1 MSGPA
6 RELGE
11 VGLALLAEG
20 VAALLRL
27 LGHVVEVSRVTGE
40 LLDACQP
47 VGVRVEARLEQPQC
61 QRALAEDLA
70 APVEGDLLQAVEGH
84 DRVDQAHRQC
94 LHGVVL
100 VAQEPDLGRLL
111 ASHGAGE
118 HPHPVAAVERPH
130 PRARLAEAGVVG
142 RDRQVADQVQDVP
155 AADGVAGHHGDHRLG
170 QPADLDLQV
179 EHVEAADPVVADVAV
194 VAADALVAAG
204 AEGLGALTGE
214 DDHADLGVVAG
225 GLERAGELEQRP
237 WPEGVAHLRTADR
250 DLGDSLGGL
259 VADVAV
265 VTVPLP
271 LHVRAPLEVDRVP
284 PRLGMLRLSADVPG
298 RLSTG
303 LGPHR
308 AGSAASLP
316 VHVRAVGGG
325 AAPPGRGGRDRAGV
339 GGGPSR
345 AAAGPG
351 RASARA
357 ARRPRRAAP
366 HAPGVPRRRGGAAGR
381 GAGRGRR
388 RGRGGDLGNDR
399 QAEGGGAD
407 RWLACVG
414 LHSVAGLAIVARA
427 WHGGLPLEVHERFDV
442 DAAAAAAA
450 AGATLVSVVPTMLAR
465 LLDAGAG
472 LERFRQVLLG
482 GAPAPA
488 GLVERAADLGAS
500 VVRTY
505 GLTETFGGVVHDGHP
520 LAGVELAI
528 AGGGEITLRGP
539 MLLRRYRRDP
549 AATRKA
555 LRGGWLHTADLGRVR
570 PDGRLEVLGRRDDLV
585 ITGGV
590 SVHPA
595 EVEAVLVRHPGVA
608 DVAVGSAPDP
618 EWGQRLVAYVVPLDR
633 LLPPTLADLRGFA
646 RERLAAAKAPR
657 ELVLVD
663 GLPRTASGKL
673 LRRRLP
679 SVTPAGTWP
688 AEASGDA
695 VAEGR

>member
-1 MSGPA
+1 MSPSSPC
-6 RELGE
+6 RCHSTSVLP
-11 VGLALLAEG
+11 
-20 VAALLRL
+20 
-27 LGHVVEVSRVTGE
+27 SRSIESPRGS
-40 LLDACQP
+40 ACYACPLTFRDGCPQAS
-47 VGVRVEARLEQPQC
+47 VRT
-61 QRALAEDLA
+61 
-70 APVEGDLLQAVEGH
+70 
-84 DRVDQAHRQC
+84 
-94 LHGVVL
+94 
-100 VAQEPDLGRLL
+100 EPGRLL
-111 ASHGAGE
+111 AFRFMSELLAVVLPRPAAAAEIVRAWEAGRAVLPLDPAAPAPE
-118 HPHPVAAVERPH
+118 LRAVLEALRATHLVDRDGVEALPGGEPVEDGVAAVVATSGTTGRPK
-130 PRARLAEAGVVG
+130 GVE
-142 RDRQVADQVQDVP
+142 
-155 AADGVAGHHGDHRLG
+155 LT
-170 QPADLDLQV
+170 
-179 EHVEAADPVVADVAV
+179 
-194 VAADALVAAG
+194 AAG
-204 AEGLGALTGE
+204 IEASS
-214 DDHADLGVVAG
+214 
-225 GLERAGELEQRP
+225 RA
-237 WPEGVAHLRTADR
+237 V
-250 DLGDSLGGL
+250 
-259 VADVAV
+259 
-265 VTVPLP
+265 
-271 LHVRAPLEVDRVP
+271 
-284 PRLGMLRLSADVPG
+284 
-298 RLSTG
+298 
-303 LGPHR
+303 
-308 AGSAASLP
+308 SAAL
-316 VHVRAVGGG
+316 GT
-325 AAPPGRGGRDRAGV
+325 
-339 GGGPSR
+339 
-345 AAAGPG
+345 GPG
-351 RASARA
+351 
-357 ARRPRRAAP
+357 
-366 HAPGVPRRRGGAAGR
+366 
-381 GAGRGRR
+381 
-388 RGRGGDLGNDR
+388 
-399 QAEGGGAD
+399 D

-414 LHSVAGLAIVARA
+414 LHSVR
-427 WHGGLPLEVHERFDV
+427 GLPLEVHGRFDV

-633 LLPPTLADLRGFA
+633 LLPPTLAALRGFA

>member
-1 MSGPA
+1 MSPSSPC
-6 RELGE
+6 RCHSTSVLP
-11 VGLALLAEG
+11 
-20 VAALLRL
+20 
-27 LGHVVEVSRVTGE
+27 SRSIESPRGS
-40 LLDACQP
+40 ACYACPLTFRDGCPQAS
-47 VGVRVEARLEQPQC
+47 VRT
-61 QRALAEDLA
+61 
-70 APVEGDLLQAVEGH
+70 
-84 DRVDQAHRQC
+84 
-94 LHGVVL
+94 
-100 VAQEPDLGRLL
+100 EPGRLL
-111 ASHGAGE
+111 AFRFMSELLAVVLPRPAAAAEIVRAWEAGRAVLPLDPAAPAPE
-118 HPHPVAAVERPH
+118 LRAVLDALRPTHLVDRDGVEALPGGEPVEDGVAAVVATSGTTGRPK
-130 PRARLAEAGVVG
+130 GVE
-142 RDRQVADQVQDVP
+142 
-155 AADGVAGHHGDHRLG
+155 LT
-170 QPADLDLQV
+170 
-179 EHVEAADPVVADVAV
+179 
-194 VAADALVAAG
+194 AAG
-204 AEGLGALTGE
+204 IEASS
-214 DDHADLGVVAG
+214 
-225 GLERAGELEQRP
+225 RA
-237 WPEGVAHLRTADR
+237 V
-250 DLGDSLGGL
+250 
-259 VADVAV
+259 
-265 VTVPLP
+265 
-271 LHVRAPLEVDRVP
+271 
-284 PRLGMLRLSADVPG
+284 
-298 RLSTG
+298 
-303 LGPHR
+303 
-308 AGSAASLP
+308 SAAL
-316 VHVRAVGGG
+316 GT
-325 AAPPGRGGRDRAGV
+325 
-339 GGGPSR
+339 
-345 AAAGPG
+345 GPG
-351 RASARA
+351 
-357 ARRPRRAAP
+357 
-366 HAPGVPRRRGGAAGR
+366 
-381 GAGRGRR
+381 
-388 RGRGGDLGNDR
+388 
-399 QAEGGGAD
+399 D

-442 DAAAAAAA
+442 DAVAAAA
-450 AGATLVSVVPTMLAR
+450 
-465 LLDAGAG
+465 
-472 LERFRQVLLG
+472 
-482 GAPAPA
+482 A

>member
-1 MSGPA
+1 MLP
-6 RELGE
+6 
-11 VGLALLAEG
+11 
-20 VAALLRL
+20 
-27 LGHVVEVSRVTGE
+27 SRSIESPRGS
-40 LLDACQP
+40 ACYACPLTFRDGCPQP
-47 VGVRVEARLEQPQC
+47 SVRT
-61 QRALAEDLA
+61 
-70 APVEGDLLQAVEGH
+70 
-84 DRVDQAHRQC
+84 
-94 LHGVVL
+94 
-100 VAQEPDLGRLL
+100 EPGRLL
-111 ASHGAGE
+111 AFRFMSELLAVVLPRSAAAAEIVRAWEAGRAVLPLDPAAPAPE
-118 HPHPVAAVERPH
+118 LRAVLDALRPTHLVDRDGVEALPGGEPVEDGVAAVVATSGTTGRPK
-130 PRARLAEAGVVG
+130 GVE
-142 RDRQVADQVQDVP
+142 
-155 AADGVAGHHGDHRLG
+155 LT
-170 QPADLDLQV
+170 
-179 EHVEAADPVVADVAV
+179 
-194 VAADALVAAG
+194 AAG
-204 AEGLGALTGE
+204 IEASS
-214 DDHADLGVVAG
+214 
-225 GLERAGELEQRP
+225 RA
-237 WPEGVAHLRTADR
+237 V
-250 DLGDSLGGL
+250 
-259 VADVAV
+259 
-265 VTVPLP
+265 
-271 LHVRAPLEVDRVP
+271 
-284 PRLGMLRLSADVPG
+284 
-298 RLSTG
+298 
-303 LGPHR
+303 
-308 AGSAASLP
+308 SAAL
-316 VHVRAVGGG
+316 GT
-325 AAPPGRGGRDRAGV
+325 
-339 GGGPSR
+339 
-345 AAAGPG
+345 GPG
-351 RASARA
+351 
-357 ARRPRRAAP
+357 
-366 HAPGVPRRRGGAAGR
+366 
-381 GAGRGRR
+381 
-388 RGRGGDLGNDR
+388 
-399 QAEGGGAD
+399 D

-442 DAAAAAAA
+442 DAVAAAAA

-505 GLTETFGGVVHDGHP
+505 GLTETFGGVAHDGHP
-520 LAGVELAI
+520 LEGVELAI

-688 AEASGDA
+688 AEASSDA

>member
-1 MSGPA
+1 MSPSSPC
-6 RELGE
+6 RCHSTSVLP
-11 VGLALLAEG
+11 
-20 VAALLRL
+20 
-27 LGHVVEVSRVTGE
+27 SRSIESPRGS
-40 LLDACQP
+40 ACYACPLTFRDGCPQP
-47 VGVRVEARLEQPQC
+47 SVRT
-61 QRALAEDLA
+61 
-70 APVEGDLLQAVEGH
+70 
-84 DRVDQAHRQC
+84 
-94 LHGVVL
+94 
-100 VAQEPDLGRLL
+100 EPGRLL
-111 ASHGAGE
+111 AFRFMSE
-118 HPHPVAAVERPH
+118 
-130 PRARLAEAGVVG
+130 L
-142 RDRQVADQVQDVP
+142 
-155 AADGVAGHHGDHRLG
+155 L
-170 QPADLDLQV
+170 
-179 EHVEAADPVVADVAV
+179 AV
-194 VAADALVAAG
+194 V
-204 AEGLGALTGE
+204 
-214 DDHADLGVVAG
+214 
-225 GLERAGELEQRP
+225 
-237 WPEGVAHLRTADR
+237 
-250 DLGDSLGGL
+250 
-259 VADVAV
+259 
-265 VTVPLP
+265 LP
-271 LHVRAPLEVDRVP
+271 R
-284 PRLGMLRLSADVPG
+284 S
-298 RLSTG
+298 
-303 LGPHR
+303 
-308 AGSAASLP
+308 
-316 VHVRAVGGG
+316 
-325 AAPPGRGGRDRAGV
+325 
-339 GGGPSR
+339 
-345 AAAGPG
+345 
-351 RASARA
+351 
-357 ARRPRRAAP
+357 
-366 HAPGVPRRRGGAAGR
+366 
-381 GAGRGRR
+381 
-388 RGRGGDLGNDR
+388 
-399 QAEGGGAD
+399 
-407 RWLACVG
+407 
-414 LHSVAGLAIVARA
+414 
-427 WHGGLPLEVHERFDV
+427 
-442 DAAAAAAA
+442 AAAAEIVRAWEAGRAVLPLDPAAPAPELRAVLDALRPTHLVDRDGVEALPGGEPVEDGVAA

-505 GLTETFGGVVHDGHP
+505 GLTETFGGVAHDGHP
-520 LAGVELAI
+520 LEGVELAI

-646 RERLAAAKAPR
+646 QERLAAAKAPR

-688 AEASGDA
+688 AEASSDA